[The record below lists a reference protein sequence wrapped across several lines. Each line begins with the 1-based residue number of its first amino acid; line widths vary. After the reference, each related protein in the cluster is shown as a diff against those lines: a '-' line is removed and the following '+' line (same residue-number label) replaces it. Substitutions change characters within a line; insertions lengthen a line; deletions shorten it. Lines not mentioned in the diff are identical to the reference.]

1 MKNNKRNNR
10 IHFRVSDD
18 EREIIN
24 KKMSVLGITNMAEYL
39 RRMSIYGYML
49 EVDLK
54 PLNNLATELG
64 RIGNNINQLAKRANE
79 TGNIYYEDIEKS
91 SRDLLEM
98 KGYLKEFTKQI
109 LDDIA

>member
-10 IHFRVSDD
+10 IHFRVTDD

-24 KKMSVLGITNMAEYL
+24 KKMRVLGITNMAEYL

-54 PLNNLATELG
+54 PLSDLTTELETL
-64 RIGNNINQLAKRANE
+64 IKNNKRLLANE
-79 TGNIYYEDIEKS
+79 
-91 SRDLLEM
+91 
-98 KGYLKEFTKQI
+98 
-109 LDDIA
+109 